1 MLKTDAAAPALR
13 FPLVTGDTFDLT
25 AETPDHFTLVIF
37 YRGLHCPLC
46 RRQIETDVAPNLD
59 KLAATG
65 VGAVAVSMDEEDR
78 VRKQQ
83 EDGWG
88 FGDLR
93 VGYALPEDMARD
105 WELYVSTARAGSTEP
120 ARFAEPAMSL
130 IRPDG
135 RVFAHWQ
142 QSVPFA
148 RPKIEDLIPGL
159 EFVIENNYPP
169 RGTA

>member
-1 MLKTDAAAPALR
+1 MLKTDAPAPALR
-13 FPLVTGDTFDLT
+13 FPLVTGETFDL
-25 AETPDHFTLVIF
+25 ADETPEHFTLVIF
-37 YRGLHCPLC
+37 YRGVHCPLC
-46 RRQIETDVAPNLD
+46 RKQIETDVAPNLG
-59 KLAATG
+59 KLAEIG
-65 VGAVAVSMDEEDR
+65 LGIVAVSMDEEAR

-83 EDGWG
+83 DDGWA

-93 VGYALPEDMARD
+93 VGYALPEETARA
-105 WELYVSTARAGSTEP
+105 WGLYISTARAGSTEP
-120 ARFAEPAMSL
+120 DRFAEPGMSL

-148 RPKIEDLIPGL
+148 RPRIEDLIPGL
-159 EFVIENNYPP
+159 EFVIGNGYPP

>member
-1 MLKTDAAAPALR
+1 MLKTDAPAPALR
-13 FPLVTGDTFDLT
+13 FPLVTGETFDLT
-25 AETPDHFTLVIF
+25 AETPQHFTLVIF

-46 RRQIETDVAPNLD
+46 RRQIETDVAPNLP
-59 KLAATG
+59 KLTETG
-65 VGAVAVSMDEEDR
+65 IGTVIVSMDEEVR

-93 VGYALPEDMARD
+93 VGYDLPEATARD
-105 WELYVSTARAGSTEP
+105 WGLYISTAREGSTEP
-120 ARFAEPAMSL
+120 PRFSEPGMTL
-130 IRPDG
+130 VRPDG

-159 EFVIENNYPP
+159 EFVIANNYPP